1 VGGRITG
8 WGAALPET
16 VVTNADLEARLD
28 TSDAW
33 IVERSGIR
41 ERRIGGTVGTL
52 ATEAGREAL
61 ARAGVTGA
69 AVDLLI
75 LATTT
80 PDETVPATSAA
91 VHAAL
96 GLGGGALDVN
106 AACAGFVY
114 ALVLAYGALAVGA
127 RRALVIGAD
136 CLSRITDHSDR
147 GTAVLFADG
156 AAAVVLEGTATAT
169 GGERVGPGG
178 LLAFDLGVDGSAH
191 DLLVCPHGGTLSME
205 GREVFRR
212 AVRVTVDSAATA
224 LGRAGITADDVALFV
239 PHQAN
244 LRIIEAAAS
253 RLGIPMGRTATVLER
268 TGNTSSASIPLAL
281 ADAADAGRL
290 APGDHVLLAGFGAG
304 MTWASAVLRWD
315 PGAP

>member
-1 VGGRITG
+1 MPGVVTG
-8 WGAALPET
+8 WGTALPET
-16 VVTNADLEARLD
+16 VVTNAMLEERLD
-28 TSDAW
+28 TSDSW

-41 ERRIGGTVGTL
+41 ERRIGGTVTGL
-52 ATEAGREAL
+52 SVEAGRAAL
-61 ARAGVTGA
+61 ARADVGPGD
-69 AVDLLI
+69 VDLLL

-96 GLGGGALDVN
+96 GLTGGALDVN

-114 ALVLAYGALAVGA
+114 ALVLAHGALAVGV
-127 RRALVIGAD
+127 RRALVVGAD
-136 CLSRITDHSDR
+136 CLSRITDPDDR

-156 AAAVVLEGTATAT
+156 AGAVVLEAGVGT
-169 GGERVGPGG
+169 GGME
-178 LLAFDLGVDGSAH
+178 AFDLGVDGSAH

-212 AVRVTVDSAATA
+212 AVR
-224 LGRAGITADDVALFV
+224 ITAESAGKVLAGAGLAASDIALFV

-244 LRIIEAAAS
+244 LRIVEAAAE
-253 RLGIPMGRTATVLER
+253 RIGIPMERTAIVLDR

-281 ADAADAGRL
+281 AEAADAGRL
-290 APGDHVLLAGFGAG
+290 APGDHVLLSGFGAG
-304 MTWASAVLRWD
+304 MTWASVVMRWAD
-315 PGAP
+315 VPASRRA